1 MSRYLIAYVVTA
13 VIFLGLDFVYLS
25 LAGGPMYR
33 QALGDHLANPM
44 RVVPGIVF
52 YVIYIFGLQYFAVSP
67 AFQDG
72 QWTTALV
79 RGAVLGFIAYATY
92 EFTNYATLARWTGK
106 LVLVDMVWGT
116 VLSGVASSIAYALT
130 TRWTR

>member
-1 MSRYLIAYVVTA
+1 MSRYLVAYIVTA
-13 VIFLGLDFVYLS
+13 VVFLGLDFIYLRF
-25 LAGGPMYR
+25 AGGPMYR
-33 QALGDHLANPM
+33 QALGDQLAEPM
-44 RVVPGIVF
+44 RVLPGIIF
-52 YVIYIFGLQYFAVSP
+52 YVIFIGGLQYFAVSA

-79 RGAVLGFIAYATY
+79 RGAALGFIGYATY

-116 VLSGVASSIAYALT
+116 ILSGIASSIAYALA